1 MKTRDL
7 LTGLLATGLLFLISC
22 SKNDTPP
29 APEIT
34 MDIPD
39 GGYTVVSGTTL
50 QLVAQATNS
59 DGAVY
64 TWTQNGTEVSQNP
77 IYNFSSDVPGSYQI
91 GLTVSTTDGQASTQ
105 FTVTVT
111 SSPYITKVFDYQYGP
126 GQHASVVTTSES
138 DNFIGVP
145 WADGKSFVHLGGWG
159 GYIVAGFDH
168 TVNNRDGYDF
178 AVYAQP
184 GASSEPGVVYVMK
197 DTNGNGKPDDGPWLQ
212 LKGSEYNNTETI
224 HNYEV
229 TYYKPATDS
238 DNVTWKDNQGN
249 SGELVPNYG
258 TDSWWWSGYGDK
270 TEVTFDGERL
280 PDAYV
285 NTSTTDGTESWALR
299 DGLFTW
305 GYAETYNNQDYDS
318 NLKANRFDISD
329 AVNADGSPAN
339 LSGIDF
345 IKVQSSVFQIAGW
358 LNEVSTEV
366 SGAADLNLLDNAN

>member
-1 MKTRDL
+1 MKKLIL
-7 LTGLLATGLLFLISC
+7 LSYPLLAGLFFLASC
-22 SKNDTPP
+22 SKNNSPLL
-29 APEIT
+29 PEIT
-34 MDIPD
+34 MNIPAQ
-39 GGYTVVSGTTL
+39 GYEVAAGMQLS
-50 QLVAQATNS
+50 LVAQASNA
-59 DGAVY
+59 DGASY
-64 TWTQNGTEVSQNP
+64 RWTSGGQVVSQEQT
-77 IYNFSSDVPGSYQI
+77 YNFSSDVPGVYQI
-91 GLTVSTTDGQASTQ
+91 GLKVATTQGAASTQ
-105 FTVTVT
+105 FKVTVT

-126 GQHASVVTTSES
+126 GQHATTVTTSES
-138 DNFIGVP
+138 NNFIGEP

-159 GYIVAGFDH
+159 GYIIAGFDH
-168 TVNNRDGYDF
+168 TVKNRDGYDF

-197 DTNGNGKPDDGPWLQ
+197 DTNGNGEPDDGLWLQ
-212 LKGSEYNNTETI
+212 LKGSEYNNSETI

-258 TDSWWWSGYGDK
+258 TDSWWWSGYGNK

-280 PDAYV
+280 PNAYV
-285 NTSTTDGTESWALR
+285 NTSTNDSTENWALR
-299 DGLFTW
+299 NDLFTW
-305 GYAETYNNQDYDS
+305 GYAETYNNQDYDT

-339 LSGIDF
+339 LDGIDF

-366 SGAADLNLLDNAN
+366 SGAADLNMLNNAN